1 MAVCNVILN
10 KKNDGSAAA
19 LTRGQSQMLLFVS
32 VCASVAAHK
41 GQIPQPSV
49 RTLPG
54 GVPHHLSR
62 GKEGVKMRSIVC
74 HCPP

>member
-1 MAVCNVILN
+1 M
-10 KKNDGSAAA
+10 
-19 LTRGQSQMLLFVS
+19 FVL

-41 GQIPQPSV
+41 GQIPQPSI

-54 GVPHHLSR
+54 GVRHHPSR
-62 GKEGVKMRSIVC
+62 GEEGVKTTSIVR